1 MKKNILH
8 KLKTKSSAVLFIPA
22 ILLFISGCSGT
33 EAFSG
38 NEGSG
43 KGIINITLGEIYNSG
58 DGGTLR
64 SEIIS
69 QTSYLP
75 AAKEGGLMA
84 WGTLAPA
91 PVSITRATTQP
102 MQAGKKYYI
111 IFYDEVNSKVEKAV
125 AATAGAAPGDVYLP
139 VGTYSVIAYS
149 VNDDGTKLPTPPS
162 EGDPSPAI
170 TADADVD
177 LLYYAIANQ
186 VLVRDN
192 PINIQITF
200 SHQYSRILTSTLNT
214 SRLVLDKADV
224 NASIGSHIT
233 IMDDMEVTRY
243 DAVLDL
249 VTGALSKGTANN
261 KTISFNSDLPSNT
274 PTSGDAFWIYTG
286 GEPLKVKFPYL
297 EFAYETNNNHQH
309 SDLRIAFAS
318 MPMAGFQY
326 NISARLLSWCP
337 AKTTNG
343 DWLLFRCHNLGAD
356 ESLDPFTY
364 VSTDNAEDSDIK
376 GSLYQWGRKKD
387 GHQLR
392 SSSTSST
399 LATDNTP
406 NHNMFI
412 TPDSYPND
420 WRSGGGENSRWGNGT
435 ANVNPAKAANDPCPP
450 GWKVPSRAQW
460 QSIYKAS
467 GTGAPSD
474 ATANTWIWSGKGILV
489 GDALFLPAA
498 GYRHTKGSLDGIG
511 SVGNYWSSTG
521 TSINSN
527 YLYFYKTYVAPAV
540 NYARAGGFSVRCV
553 LDQ

>member
-1 MKKNILH
+1 MKQNILH

-33 EAFSG
+33 EALSG

-91 PVSITRATTQP
+91 PVSITRTTTQP

-125 AATAGAAPGDVYLP
+125 AATAGTAPGDVYLP

-149 VNDDGTKLPTPPS
+149 VNDDGTKLPAPPS

-192 PINIQITF
+192 PINIHIIF

-214 SRLVLDKADV
+214 SRLVLDKAAV

-233 IMDDMEVTRY
+233 TMDDMEVTRY
-243 DAVLDL
+243 NAVLDL

-297 EFAYETNNNHQH
+297 EFAYQTNNNHQH

-318 MPMAGFQY
+318 TPVAGFQY

-337 AKTTNG
+337 AKTTSG

-356 ESLDPFTY
+356 ESLDPFTPAAGLHGAKY
-364 VSTDNAEDSDIK
+364 RWGAKNASLSMTDDQAMTGTIS
-376 GSLYQWGRKKD
+376 GWAA
-387 GHQLR
+387 
-392 SSSTSST
+392 SSTAAFPYQTTTDASGWSPGNNPCPAGWRVPT
-399 LATDNTP
+399 LAEWQGVINTNLNP
-406 NHNMFI
+406 Q
-412 TPDSYPND
+412 TSYGSWSTSPTNYGSG
-420 WRSGGGENSRWGNGT
+420 RSF
-435 ANVNPAKAANDPCPP
+435 
-450 GWKVPSRAQW
+450 
-460 QSIYKAS
+460 
-467 GTGAPSD
+467 
-474 ATANTWIWSGKGILV
+474 

-498 GYRHTKGSLDGIG
+498 GYRNYSNGQLYARG
-511 SVGNYWSSTG
+511 GNGYYWSSTQSNSSG
-521 TSINSN
+521 AYRMNLFSSGANTNANGRSI
-527 YLYFYKTYVAPAV
+527 
-540 NYARAGGFSVRCV
+540 GFSVRCV
-553 LDQ
+553 AE